1 MILVYR
7 PFDVGD
13 LVEMGGISGKFDK
26 MTLVSTGLL
35 TADNQSIIVPNNKIW
50 GDVIKNVTAQ
60 DVRRIDMSFSI
71 SYSDDIPKAEK
82 VLENILETDDRIL
95 KAPEPLVRLHA
106 LGASSV
112 DFVVRPRVKVGDY
125 WNVYWD
131 ITREVKLRF
140 DQEGITIP
148 YPRQDVC
155 LVNDD
160 PQPTAD
166 K

>member
-1 MILVYR
+1 MMILVYR

-71 SYSDDIPKAEK
+71 
-82 VLENILETDDRIL
+82 
-95 KAPEPLVRLHA
+95 
-106 LGASSV
+106 
-112 DFVVRPRVKVGDY
+112 
-125 WNVYWD
+125 
-131 ITREVKLRF
+131 
-140 DQEGITIP
+140 
-148 YPRQDVC
+148 
-155 LVNDD
+155 
-160 PQPTAD
+160 
-166 K
+166 